1 MPQFDT
7 TFFESQIFWTIV
19 SFIILF
25 VALDRF
31 VLPRIANIL
40 KKRTQLIEDEI
51 AEAHRKNEESEQLK
65 SEYTTK
71 LSEIDQEAKKMF
83 DESEKRIVERRNE
96 LMGEWKTEMEKRKR
110 TFLEEAEVTRQQAI
124 RDIRSQSADLVI
136 AATEQVL
143 HERLSEKEAKK
154 ALDESIEQLE
164 QKTKN

>member
-25 VALDRF
+25 VTLDRF
-31 VLPRIANIL
+31 VLPRIAAML
-40 KKRTQLIEDEI
+40 KRRTQFIEDEI
-51 AEAHRKNEESEQLK
+51 AEAQRKNEESEELR

-71 LSEIDQEAKKMF
+71 LSEIDKEAKKMF
-83 DESEKRIVERRNE
+83 DESEKRIVERRNQ

-154 ALDESIEQLE
+154 ALDESIEELN
-164 QKTKN
+164 KHKNN

>member
-1 MPQFDT
+1 MPQFDS
-7 TFFESQIFWTIV
+7 TFFSSQIFWTIV

-25 VALDRF
+25 VALDKF

-51 AEAHRKNEESEQLK
+51 AEAHRKHEESEQLK

-71 LSEIDQEAKKMF
+71 LSEIDKEARKMF
-83 DESEKRIVERRNE
+83 DESEKRIVERRNQ

-143 HERLSEKEAKK
+143 HERLSEKEARK
-154 ALDESIEQLE
+154 ALDESIEELN
-164 QKTKN
+164 KHKNN